1 MPSLTA
7 PKKIERPTIDL
18 SDIELPKIDL
28 PKVDVGEAVASAAT
42 AVGLMKKRRS
52 RWPFILGLGICVA
65 VAGWAW
71 MNFESLRTRASGV
84 ATKVSARVNTMRSGT
99 DDTYAFPAADPKPI
113 ESTGSYESGSNGSGS
128 DYPEGFG
135 GGSDMAGTSGDV
147 SGSGLETASSRS

>member
-28 PKVDVGEAVASAAT
+28 PKVDVGEAVASAAK

-84 ATKVSARVNTMRSGT
+84 ATKMSARVNTMRSGT
-99 DDTYAFPAADPKPI
+99 DDTYAFPAADPKPV
-113 ESTGSYESGSNGSGS
+113 ESTGSYQGRSHRTRHG
-128 DYPEGFG
+128 PPRG
-135 GGSDMAGTSGDV
+135 G
-147 SGSGLETASSRS
+147 R